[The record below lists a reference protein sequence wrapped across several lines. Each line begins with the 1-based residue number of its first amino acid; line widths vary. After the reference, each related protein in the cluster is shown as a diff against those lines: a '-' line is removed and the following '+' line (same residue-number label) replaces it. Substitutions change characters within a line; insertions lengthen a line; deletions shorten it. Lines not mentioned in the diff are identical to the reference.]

1 VNKTQKGNFILIA
14 SVLLIVPTLA
24 AIYLAQTNPALN
36 NLMFLLGCG
45 LEDMAFAIV
54 LMIDVI
60 SETYKEIHKAGK

>member
-1 VNKTQKGNFILIA
+1 MIA

-24 AIYLAQTNPALN
+24 AIYLAQTNPTLN
-36 NLMFLLGCG
+36 NLMLLLGCG